1 MITGS
6 VVTFHT
12 SKNDLQKVI
21 DSFLGEELDRRLF
34 VIDNSSDNRLSVIC
48 NDDRIHYIFNSKNI
62 GFGAAHNVAFQLSYK
77 LNVDY
82 HITLNPDISFNPEII
97 DLLITKANSDQ
108 KIGMIMPKIIY
119 PDGKTQ
125 YLCKLLPTPFDLIL
139 RRFFT
144 FKKIKTIL
152 NEKYELRFTSYE
164 QIMEPPVLSGCF
176 MFLRLKTLKQVS
188 GFDTRYFMYLED
200 VDLCRKIGE
209 LSKLVYYPD
218 CEVVHNYEKGS
229 YSNLKLLKFH
239 IKSAIK
245 YFNKWGWIFDKKRK
259 EINTR
264 TLKQL
269 NF

>member
-97 DLLITKANSDQ
+97 DLRTIKPLDEETIFKSIRKTNRVVIVEDGWGNTSFGSHLSHLIQSNCFDHLDSE
-108 KIGMIMPKIIY
+108 II
-119 PDGKTQ
+119 K
-125 YLCKLLPTPFDLIL
+125 
-139 RRFFT
+139 
-144 FKKIKTIL
+144 
-152 NEKYELRFTSYE
+152 
-164 QIMEPPVLSGCF
+164 
-176 MFLRLKTLKQVS
+176 VS
-188 GFDTRYFMYLED
+188 GKDVPMPYAENLEKLALPSTND
-200 VDLCRKIGE
+200 IVD
-209 LSKLVYYPD
+209 
-218 CEVVHNYEKGS
+218 
-229 YSNLKLLKFH
+229 
-239 IKSAIK
+239 AIK
-245 YFNKWGWIFDKKRK
+245 KVTYR
-259 EINTR
+259 
-264 TLKQL
+264 
-269 NF
+269 